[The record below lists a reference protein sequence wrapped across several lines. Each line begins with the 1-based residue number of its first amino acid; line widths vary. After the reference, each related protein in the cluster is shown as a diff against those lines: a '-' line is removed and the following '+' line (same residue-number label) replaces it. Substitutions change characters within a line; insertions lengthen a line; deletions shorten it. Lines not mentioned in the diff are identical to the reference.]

1 MPRGAEAASRMEHR
15 QMNSEQ
21 IREKFGSYHVEVLH
35 QDEGSRVASLYSTH
49 DEQAICRTLAVT
61 CFRRPLDQSL
71 TEADRLIRQGQSIGS
86 TLSDA
91 GLVLDRAVL
100 AEASVA
106 SGAAFEQLTGASV
119 KAGATIYLRVYQLSA
134 GKDPTI
140 LRPYAV
146 IAEAHH
152 PEHIPPESLL
162 PDQASLNTD
171 AWDTLSLAALSKLL
185 SALN

>member
-1 MPRGAEAASRMEHR
+1 MPHGAEAASRMEHR

-35 QDEGSRVASLYSTH
+35 QDQGSRVASLYSTH
-49 DEQAICRTLAVT
+49 NEQAICRTLAVT
-61 CFRRPLDQSL
+61 CFQRPLDHAL
-71 TEADRLIRQGQSIGS
+71 TEADRVIRQGQSIGS

-91 GLVLDRAVL
+91 GLLLDREVL
-100 AEASVA
+100 AEACVA
-106 SGAAFEQLTGASV
+106 SGAAFERLTGASV
-119 KAGATIYLRVYQLSA
+119 KAGTTIYLRIYQLSA
-134 GKDPTI
+134 GKGRTT
-140 LRPYAV
+140 LAPYAV

-152 PEHIPPESLL
+152 PEHTPPESRL

-171 AWDTLSLAALSKLL
+171 AWDTLSQSALSKLL